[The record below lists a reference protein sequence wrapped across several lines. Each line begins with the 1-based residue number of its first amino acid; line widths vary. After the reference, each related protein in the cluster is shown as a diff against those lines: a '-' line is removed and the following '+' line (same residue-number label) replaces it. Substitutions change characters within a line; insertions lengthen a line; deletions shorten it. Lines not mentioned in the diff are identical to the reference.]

1 MKITATAIKEVL
13 LVEPQLFGDR
23 RGYFLETYHQH
34 RYTAA
39 GIDEIF
45 VQDNIS
51 FSQQGILRGLH
62 FQHPR
67 GQAKL
72 LQVLDGEIFD
82 VAVDVRRGSP
92 TFGRWVGITLSAR
105 EPRQLFIPKGFAH
118 GFCVLSA
125 TALFSYKCSD
135 IYTPQHENGLRW
147 NDPDL
152 AIDWPVKNPVLSDRD
167 QAFPALKDIRP
178 ELLPAYE
185 V

>member
-1 MKITATAIKEVL
+1 MKIIATAIKEVL

-23 RGYFLETYHQH
+23 RGYFLETYQQQ

-39 GIDEIF
+39 GIDDVF

-51 FSQQGILRGLH
+51 FSQRGILRGLH

-92 TFGRWVGITLSAR
+92 TFGRWVGVTLSAA
-105 EPRQLFIPKGFAH
+105 EPLQLYVPRGFAH
-118 GFCVLSA
+118 GFCVISA
-125 TALFSYKCSD
+125 TALFSYKCGD
-135 IYTPQHENGLRW
+135 FYTPQHENGVRW

-167 QAFPALKDIRP
+167 LAFPALKDIPLER
-178 ELLPAYE
+178 LPLYE